1 MSRHTEPMGSS
12 EPRGAYVADR
22 AAALSG
28 VPKSTVHYWARQ
40 EILVPSVSVERVKLW
55 SYADLMGLRTIY
67 WLRQTKRS
75 PDGRDVP
82 RTTMPTVRRALEAL
96 GDLDLSLWT
105 DQGGPAVAVDRG
117 GNIFLRLAAGQVE
130 TPRGARPLDAELLD
144 LIEPFSTAEATEG
157 PNLQSPRPHLRIV
170 PGKLAGSP
178 HIVSSRIETLA
189 IATLADRRLD
199 PERIHGLYPAVS
211 PVAIGEAID
220 LEQQLR
226 RNLKAAA

>member
-1 MSRHTEPMGSS
+1 MAWS

-28 VPKSTVHYWARQ
+28 VPKSTVHYWARK
-40 EILVPSVSVERVKLW
+40 EILVPSVSPERVKLW

-67 WLRQTKRS
+67 WLRQTKRA

-82 RTTMPTVRRALEAL
+82 RTTMPAVRLALDALRAL
-96 GDLDLSLWT
+96 DLNLWT
-105 DQGGPAVAVDRG
+105 DEGGPAVVLDRAG
-117 GNIFLRLAAGQVE
+117 RVYLRTAPDRVE
-130 TPRGARPLDAELLD
+130 TPAGARPLDAELLD

-157 PNLQSPRPHLRIV
+157 PNLQAPRPHLRIV

-178 HIVSSRIETLA
+178 HIVSSRIETVA
-189 IATLADRRLD
+189 IAALADRRLETD
-199 PERIHGLYPAVS
+199 RIHALYPAVS

-226 RNLKAAA
+226 RNLQAAA